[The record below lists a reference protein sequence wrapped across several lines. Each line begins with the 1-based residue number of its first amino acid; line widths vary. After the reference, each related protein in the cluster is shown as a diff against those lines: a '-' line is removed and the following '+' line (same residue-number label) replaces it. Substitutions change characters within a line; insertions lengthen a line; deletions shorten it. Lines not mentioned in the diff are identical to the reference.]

1 VRILIIQFVPNVRG
15 RPVPRFERQLGTLLS
30 LLLQRGHELS
40 LLGLAQFDVAAVKA
54 ALAHALPQLIY
65 ADVSPVCVD
74 VARRTL
80 QYVQEH
86 EFIPVVTGGG
96 YPTVNPAASLSLP
109 SVQAAAI
116 GEPDASLVTYLER
129 IKDPAVGQVVL
140 GVWARDERGLDRP
153 ELPQL
158 VEDLDSLPFPERELF
173 GYGEYVRRTGEVEV
187 AVGRGCPQR
196 CAYCVNDRLAEMY
209 AGRGTWVRCR
219 SPENVLDGIAVLR
232 QKYDAVRIIRFLDH
246 AFALDAEWLGEFLD
260 SYAARCPLPFRCH
273 LRADACGQETVQ
285 QLADAGC
292 KLVDIELISASDFI
306 RNEIFDMDLTREQID
321 ATFGWLRAA
330 DIRVRAI
337 LYLGAPY
344 ESEASLDDARTLLR
358 ELKPD
363 AVDIRPYY
371 PWPGVRAT
379 RLCRE
384 NGWLHSRGEEQLHH
398 DLPGIDMPACRPTMI
413 SGAIKRLRQEF
424 PGTLNEP
431 WWRRWSQASRSVLGQ
446 LFHKRR

>member
-1 VRILIIQFVPNVRG
+1 VRILIIQFVPSVRG

-30 LLLQRGHELS
+30 LLLQREHELS
-40 LLGLAQFDVAAVKA
+40 LLGLARFDVGAVKS
-54 ALAHALPQLIY
+54 ALARALPQLIY

-80 QYVQEH
+80 QYVGEH
-86 EFIPVVTGGG
+86 EFIPVVAGGG
-96 YPTVNPAASLSLP
+96 YPTVDPAASLSLP
-109 SVQAAAI
+109 GVQAAAV

-158 VEDLDSLPFPERELF
+158 VEDLDSLPWPERELF
-173 GYGEYVRRTGEVEV
+173 GYGEYVQRTGELEI

-196 CAYCVNDRLAEMY
+196 CAYCVNDRLAAMY
-209 AGRGTWVRCR
+209 AGRGTWVRRR
-219 SPENVLDGIAVLR
+219 SPEDILDEIESLR
-232 QKYDAVRIIRFLDH
+232 ARYDAVRIVRFLDH
-246 AFALDAEWLGEFLD
+246 AFALDADWLGEFLD
-260 SYAARCPLPFRCH
+260 IYARRCALPFRCH
-273 LRADACGQETVQ
+273 LRANACGEDTARR
-285 QLADAGC
+285 LADAGC

-306 RNEIFDMDLTREQID
+306 RNEIFDMQLSQEQID
-321 ATFGWLRAA
+321 ATFSGLRAA

-344 ESEASLDDARTLLR
+344 GSEASLEDARTLLGQ
-358 ELKPD
+358 LKPD
-363 AVDIRPYY
+363 AVNIRPYY

-379 RLCRE
+379 DLCRE
-384 NGWLHSRGEEQLHH
+384 NGWLHSRGEEQFHN
-398 DLPGIDMPACRPTMI
+398 DLPGIDMPACRPAMI
-413 SGAIKRLRQEF
+413 SGYMKRMRQEF

-431 WWRRWSQASRSVLGQ
+431 WWRRWSSAYRTALGQ